1 MSKKKVIDDDDNVA
15 RYDDDGGRAGSGSDS
30 DVEKQRKKVFF
41 LFFYKGCT
49 VQCTMYIFL
58 KIFSCFRAFFAKLVK
73 NYFRVKTTKGGVTY
87 QMIGGILKDIW
98 P

>member
-1 MSKKKVIDDDDNVA
+1 MMTMEEEQDLGLTLMLKNKGK
-15 RYDDDGGRAGSGSDS
+15 RY
-30 DVEKQRKKVFF
+30 
-41 LFFYKGCT
+41 FFYFFTRGVLYS
-49 VQCTMYIFL
+49 VQC
-58 KIFSCFRAFFAKLVK
+58 IFSLESFPDLGPFFAKLVK